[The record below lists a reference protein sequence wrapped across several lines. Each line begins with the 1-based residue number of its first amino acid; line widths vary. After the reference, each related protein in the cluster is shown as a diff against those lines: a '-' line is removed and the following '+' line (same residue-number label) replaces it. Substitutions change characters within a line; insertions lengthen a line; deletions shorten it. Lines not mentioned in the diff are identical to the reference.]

1 MRRLILFLFI
11 IGISNNETQAK
22 SLDYA
27 KDIVPLLEKFCADC
41 HSDDEAEA
49 DLNFDA
55 FRKIDDLRRDTKSW
69 IKVEK
74 MLVSR
79 QMPPRKSEQP

>member
-1 MRRLILFLFI
+1 MRKLILFLLI

-27 KDIVPLLEKFCADC
+27 KDIVPLLEKYCVDC

-55 FRKIDDLRRDTKSW
+55 FRTIDDLRRDTKSW

-74 MLVSR
+74 MLVS
-79 QMPPRKSEQP
+79 